1 MSKQRILIA
10 IAAICFSTPVYGANE
25 LARRASW
32 SAPTYEATK
41 RQVAEWFSTESPT
54 TEQLNE
60 FEAIWELPESV
71 VRVTP
76 DRQLTAIV
84 RSLAL
89 INRSVEQLV
98 DSLQSPERRLPD
110 FDLAVLEDETLPDWA
125 KSNIRLWY
133 AQWLANHQF
142 YNELR
147 DQIESL
153 KTSDVADP
161 AALLFYQSVAFHRL
175 LDKDNCLPA
184 LDKLLE
190 NEATIPKRYATLAK
204 LMKADIA
211 PMKKDSLD
219 EVARLMDSIKVR
231 LGQGRAGT
239 RVRKEEDDVIAKL
252 DKMIEQL
259 EEQAQQSSSQSSGG
273 QGNPAPSSPMEQS
286 TPAELK
292 GPGNVDPKKL
302 GAQTDWGNL
311 PAKEREE
318 ALQELGKDLPSHYRD
333 VIEEYFQKLA
343 RDGVQP

>member
-1 MSKQRILIA
+1 MINHRILIA
-10 IAAICFSTPVYGANE
+10 IIAICFSTPAYGANE

-32 SAPTYEATK
+32 SVPAHEETK
-41 RQVAEWFSTESPT
+41 RQVAEWFSSLSPT
-54 TEQLNE
+54 QEQLSE
-60 FEAIWELPESV
+60 FDAIWTLPESANQV
-71 VRVTP
+71 DG
-76 DRQLTAIV
+76 DRQLTATV

-89 INRSVEQLV
+89 INPSVRQLV
-98 DSLQSPERRLPD
+98 ESLRDPERRLPD
-110 FDLAVLEDETLPDWA
+110 FDLTLLEDETLPGWA
-125 KSNIRLWY
+125 KNNVRLWY

-147 DQIESL
+147 EQIESL
-153 KTSDVADP
+153 KPTDVADP

-175 LDKDNCLPA
+175 LDKENCLPA

-190 NEATIPKRYATLAK
+190 NEATIPKRYVTLAK

-259 EEQAQQSSSQSSGG
+259 EEQAQQSSSQSSSG
-273 QGNPAPSSPMEQS
+273 QGNSAPSSPMEQS